1 MRLVQHAH
9 HFHLTAAKIDNRRL
23 IGSLELRI
31 PVRFNL
37 ERLQTVLD
45 LAQDIAE
52 VLRGLVRLLSLLV
65 LVRGAALLHLLRLRD
80 YQRFQ
85 IIDLQFVLL
94 VLLPKTVLLVLLRLK
109 KLAAVEKLLPHHV
122 EVFLVLLDEL
132 LQLRD
137 LVLLQVPHLDL
148 ERLPSK
154 NYPLLEVLL
163 HHIVFALLK
172 IFKHFIKKVILG
184 RDRTC
189 NPQIRSLMRYQ
200 LRHKDGYNY
209 SLKFYYGHSRF
220 SHNRSGSVIY
230 L

>member
-1 MRLVQHAH
+1 MRLLQHAH
-9 HFHLTAAKIDNRRL
+9 HFHLTVAKIDNRRL
-23 IGSLELRI
+23 IGSLELPI
-31 PVRFNL
+31 NL
-37 ERLQTVLD
+37 KRLKTVLHLVQD
-45 LAQDIAE
+45 LAE
-52 VLRGLVRLLSLLV
+52 VLRALVRLLSLLL
-65 LVRGAALLHLLRLRD
+65 LVRRAALLHLLRLRD

-85 IIDLQFVLL
+85 IIDLQLVLL
-94 VLLPKTVLLVLLRLK
+94 VLLPNTVLLVLLSLQ

-122 EVFLVLLDEL
+122 EVFFVLLDEL
-132 LQLRD
+132 LQLRN

-209 SLKFYYGHSRF
+209 YLKFYYGHSFF
-220 SHNRSGSVIY
+220 SRNRSRSVIFAFNI
-230 L
+230 